1 MASAAP
7 VLTTKSFVAAGAAL
21 AFAGRVRLHCHK
33 FGLMCSSVTPIS
45 AHAPCAGGLTLLTS
59 SLGLLT
65 TASKSADGSYA
76 YNSAT
81 VPFLAESLKLTVS
94 MYLLRSQQRSNPEV
108 TTRAEECRACHLRI
122 RAEHWAQVSSV
133 AEGAGDTYIPQQKG
147 STDDTDVAE
156 HPSVSHPVHHILAAQ
171 QCAGTQCRGAC
182 IPLCAYS
189 SVVSD
194 AAALQALTTG

>member
-21 AFAGRVRLHCHK
+21 LFTDVHDCMVWFGSGPICAFVK
-33 FGLMCSSVTPIS
+33 LMS

-65 TASKSADGSYA
+65 TASKSEDGSYA

-108 TTRAEECRACHLRI
+108 TACAEQCRAYHRSCTC
-122 RAEHWAQVSSV
+122 RALVSKSSV
-133 AEGAGDTYIPQQKG
+133 AERAG
-147 STDDTDVAE
+147 
-156 HPSVSHPVHHILAAQ
+156 VS
-171 QCAGTQCRGAC
+171 
-182 IPLCAYS
+182 
-189 SVVSD
+189 
-194 AAALQALTTG
+194 